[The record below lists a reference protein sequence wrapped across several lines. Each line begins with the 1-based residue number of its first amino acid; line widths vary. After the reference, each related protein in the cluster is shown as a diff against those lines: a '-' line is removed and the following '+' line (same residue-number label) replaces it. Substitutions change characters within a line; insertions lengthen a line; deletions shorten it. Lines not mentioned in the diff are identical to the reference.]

1 LAGLTF
7 ETVDDKL
14 ETVPVTGAKPSLAR
28 ETAMEHRLNVV
39 FSALLVGTVLFL
51 WVYFR

>member
-1 LAGLTF
+1 
-7 ETVDDKL
+7 
-14 ETVPVTGAKPSLAR
+14 
-28 ETAMEHRLNVV
+28 MEHRLNVV